1 MTIDDLNKLLIY
13 LKVKNILNIQ
23 YLSPSKEV
31 SNIVDEGI
39 RLYDF
44 KYNKFISID
53 EIKRLAKEAG
63 HPNL

>member
-23 YLSPSKEV
+23 YLSPGKEV
-31 SNIVDEGI
+31 SNIVI
-39 RLYDF
+39 QLYDF
-44 KYNKFISID
+44 KYNKFMSID

-63 HPNL
+63 YPQ

>member
-23 YLSPSKEV
+23 YLS
-31 SNIVDEGI
+31 VDREISEMVNEGI
-39 RLYDF
+39 QLYDF
-44 KYNKFISID
+44 KYNKFMSID

-63 HPNL
+63 YPQ

>member
-1 MTIDDLNKLLIY
+1 MTIDDLNKILIY

-23 YLSPSKEV
+23 YLSVDREI
-31 SNIVDEGI
+31 SNIVNEGV

-44 KYNKFISID
+44 KYNKFMSID

-63 HPNL
+63 YPQ

>member
-23 YLSPSKEV
+23 YLSPGKEV
-31 SNIVDEGI
+31 SNIVNEGI
-39 RLYDF
+39 TLYDF
-44 KYNKFISID
+44 KYSKFISID

-63 HPNL
+63 YPQ

>member
-31 SNIVDEGI
+31 SNTVDEGI

-44 KYNKFISID
+44 KYSKFISID

-63 HPNL
+63 YPQ

>member
-23 YLSPSKEV
+23 YLSVDREI
-31 SNIVDEGI
+31 SNIVNEGV

-44 KYNKFISID
+44 KYNKFMSID

-63 HPNL
+63 YPQ

>member
-23 YLSPSKEV
+23 YLSVDREI
-31 SNIVDEGI
+31 SNIVNEGVQ
-39 RLYDF
+39 LYDF
-44 KYNKFISID
+44 KYNKFMSID

-63 HPNL
+63 YPQ

>member
-1 MTIDDLNKLLIY
+1 MTIDDLNKILIY

-23 YLSPSKEV
+23 YLSVNKEI
-31 SNIVDEGI
+31 SNIVNEGI

-44 KYNKFISID
+44 KYNKFMSID

-63 HPNL
+63 YPQ

>member
-23 YLSPSKEV
+23 YLSVNKEV
-31 SNIVDEGI
+31 SNMVNEGI
-39 RLYDF
+39 QLYDF
-44 KYNKFISID
+44 KYSKFISID

-63 HPNL
+63 YPQ